1 MGGGIVNA
9 FGGGGKDTAEVIGW
23 GCCCWERASKR
34 SRGIGDLGVP
44 GALEGIPTIATGVEG
59 IMIGATG

>member
-9 FGGGGKDTAEVIGW
+9 FGGGGKDTEEVIGW
-23 GCCCWERASKR
+23 GCCWERASKR